1 MSTAPDTYKICRPA
15 ALHPILC
22 SHITSKNP
30 PLLPPFPSVTL
41 SLSRSIIS
49 VHPSLVGASQRGL
62 GCCMR
67 GILGLWRQFGNEAR
81 LHLNTLLSGHLVNL
95 MRGGWREWRGE
106 VERMEGS
113 EERERERESKGSN
126 CNTKRERERGTEERE
141 GSEGG
146 SVWRTPANINS
157 LCKSAAQT
165 NWQAGITPERSWIKS
180 MKALA
185 PLTLDLQPRPVN
197 RSVPVMHTNDSG
209 GASRTVTSQHILF
222 SYSGSWRR
230 NPSSYILHPR
240 WNVNYAGRKTRECFL
255 TELDPHTDTVC
266 SSRRRRLCFLS
277 IPEKNIW
284 IPNPGSKSAQSA
296 LQRARRKR
304 EDWEDMRQR
313 FQNWSFHCSTISLS
327 PATQMFFS

>member
-113 EERERERESKGSN
+113 EERERERGRARGVIA
-126 CNTKRERERGTEERE
+126 TLRERERERN
-141 GSEGG
+141 
-146 SVWRTPANINS
+146 WR
-157 LCKSAAQT
+157 
-165 NWQAGITPERSWIKS
+165 ER
-180 MKALA
+180 
-185 PLTLDLQPRPVN
+185 
-197 RSVPVMHTNDSG
+197 G
-209 GASRTVTSQHILF
+209 E
-222 SYSGSWRR
+222 WRR
-230 NPSSYILHPR
+230 
-240 WNVNYAGRKTRECFL
+240 ECVEN
-255 TELDPHTDTVC
+255 T
-266 SSRRRRLCFLS
+266 
-277 IPEKNIW
+277 
-284 IPNPGSKSAQSA
+284 G
-296 LQRARRKR
+296 
-304 EDWEDMRQR
+304 
-313 FQNWSFHCSTISLS
+313 
-327 PATQMFFS
+327 